1 MVALSLFL
9 FVPMSIKISFPFT
22 KMTLKGYLMKQESKG
37 KKCLTKK
44 EQADYW
50 QEKYLEAK
58 INGDKNKMKIYESII
73 LKLGFKPTK
82 L

>member
-1 MVALSLFL
+1 M
-9 FVPMSIKISFPFT
+9 I
-22 KMTLKGYLMKQESKG
+22 LKGYLMSQGQG
-37 KKCLTKK
+37 KKALTKK

-58 INGDKNKMKIYESII
+58 MNGDKTKIKMFEAII